1 MKHMLGPVFFGVVC
15 VFAFGLPLYG
25 ADIDPPNIV
34 LILAD
39 DLGYG
44 DLGCYGSGQNLTP
57 NIDRLAS
64 EGIRFTDFHSNGAMC
79 TPTRAALL
87 TGLYQ
92 QRFGAQFEGPLS
104 SKTNYHEGLPLG
116 AVTIAERLKDVGY
129 VTGMFGKWHLGYRP
143 PYLPTRQGFDE
154 FIGLTTGD
162 GDHHSQI
169 DRSGRED
176 WWHQDQIHMEKGYTA
191 DLLTRHSIRFIEE
204 HQDTPFFLYLP
215 HLAIHFPWQG
225 PDDPV
230 HRVKGKDYWNDKW
243 GVISDQTNVHPHVQ
257 AMIESLDQ
265 SVGEII
271 STLKRLELDERTLVI
286 FCSDNGGYINYG
298 DSHFNI
304 SSNGALR
311 GQKSQMF
318 EGGHRVPAIAW
329 WPGRI
334 QPRVSNQTVMTFDF
348 FPTFLALAKGASSGK
363 VEELDGVNLARFFL
377 SNERLSDRDLFWRDD
392 DVGAIRRGAWK
403 LVIREGK
410 DSKLFNLHQDLG
422 EHHDLAGDLPERV
435 QELESAYR
443 TWAAQVFVQN
453 TATTPLP
460 TEGE

>member
-1 MKHMLGPVFFGVVC
+1 MLGPVFFGVVC

-334 QPRVSNQTVMTFDF
+334 RPRVSNQTVMTFDF

>member
-334 QPRVSNQTVMTFDF
+334 RPRVSNQTVMTFDF